1 MPGKRKQSAP
11 RKADEQKRQCLT
23 WNMQDMF
30 VNNSDTTDAG
40 EIVAG
45 PSSSHQPS
53 QVSIEHRHTS
63 NQSNGLLE
71 PVSNF
76 DQSNGLH
83 ADQSPSQVF
92 MEHEQTGSQSD
103 GLSEAVSNFD
113 QSNGLHAD
121 QSPSQVFMEYG
132 QTGSQSDGFPGPVS
146 NIDQSNGLHADQSV
160 GSEVVHEAKFVHFD
174 EFSVGEIDIASSPSN
189 VNSFEEGIDDANSS
203 VFTDPT
209 IGYDFFLTFF
219 DSVDDG
225 KWYCS
230 LGTIVLNLFSIDG
243 SGKLPKVLPPLA
255 SPVLYA
261 FEHTEKHVLHFESLP
276 NLEDMEGHVND
287 SADLE
292 KQDIYVYA
300 TTTVGVSIL
309 SGLAHMYKKKAAR
322 LTLGRYDHLQGTL
335 ELQLYLL
342 EEVLCVPQFAS
353 EGLTGKG
360 VVRKLNRTLQEL
372 MEWFLGIP
380 IPESY
385 SVMHKKRQD
394 VEGLYRHVREAHQ
407 GEARSLTLD
416 PQHPLLVPSLRPY
429 QKEAVLWMLE
439 MEQFGA
445 DLQQKS
451 RERADELHLLWREV
465 QMPDGQTL
473 FFNSYTGSLCKEKQ
487 SGLVPI
493 PGGILADEM
502 GLGKTVEA
510 LALMLLHPR
519 PGFNRTTN
527 VTWDKD
533 RTEIGK
539 LQDENRTT
547 SAAQDNNRT
556 AIGTL
561 QDENRT
567 TTAAQDTSRTVRGMV
582 QDENRMAD
590 AAAGIL
596 RDKNSTVA
604 ACTFQG
610 ENNRAAGIAN
620 TSRDK
625 NKTTDAAALT
635 LQDKSRS
642 VAACSFQD
650 ENKTAAV
657 IASTSQD
664 ENKTTDATFQ
674 DKNRIVA
681 SCTFQGENKTAADIA
696 GTCTSK
702 DENRIA
708 AGTLQE
714 HNRTACDAVCTLQD
728 KDNAS
733 TDIKKPK
740 VESDAQDTVTVT
752 CSKDTDCGKA
762 HMESSKVDLTAGKSH
777 AHPQANRSPTE
788 EKKDVLEC
796 TKVEEEGGSAM
807 DVSNHV
813 SEEAGIEETAANSSN
828 SAPNF
833 QPDSPE
839 AEVQQPN
846 TSSTEAQQQ
855 KRQRNS
861 SKKTASKEKSKKSKK
876 GATVVE
882 SVCIPA
888 PESCNVQSTQRFEC
902 ICGVTDAHV
911 DGRTRLQ
918 CWRCGNWQ
926 HAECVNYDLT
936 SDPTNMA
943 DPYHCPHCSVS
954 LPAVASGATL
964 IISPAPIS
972 HQWVDEINR
981 HVRKAA
987 IKMLVYSGVKK
998 QGFLQPKVLA
1008 DHDIV
1013 ITTYDVLRLELN
1025 YVDIPHSNSSEG
1037 RRFRHQK
1044 RYMAVPSPLPS
1055 VEWWRVCLDE
1065 AQMVECTTAKAAE
1078 MALRL
1083 SAVNRWCVTGTPIQ
1097 RNLEDLYGLLLFLG
1111 VDPYWVKHWWERLL
1125 YQPYCHGNPRPM
1137 YEVISKVMWRTAK
1150 KDVLDQINLPGQTEE
1165 VHWLK
1170 FSPVEEH
1177 FYRRKHEDCSRHA
1190 FKVLSQWHDL
1200 ETKLCQLDR
1209 RTMQTMLWPLL
1220 KLRQACCH
1228 PQAVRG
1234 EFLPLHKS
1242 TMTMDEL
1249 LKSLTQKCK
1258 IECEEAHRQLIC
1270 ALNGLA
1276 GIHIIKEEYPEAVE
1290 KYREV
1295 LRSVQEHEGRLKTDK
1310 LQRLHTLHNLAGVLQ
1325 RKLPGVAP
1333 TLRDDQLLKEADE
1346 LKTYYMQKSLDKI
1359 HASQQTL
1366 LPIQQKVTQLRRK
1379 LQPGTPWWMDALQ
1392 WAIYWGKDEDLAER
1406 IRNELSGDRDP
1417 DATSIVNKF
1426 RDLRGLQFLLT
1437 SQLENL
1443 QQSHA
1448 AVCTAVNHLIMPFP
1462 DSCQSSD
1469 LALSRPPRFRDLRGL
1484 QFLLT
1489 SQLENLQQSH
1499 AAVCTAVNHLS
1510 QDPTKQIIQSA
1521 VECHL
1526 RPEKG
1531 EELHTCDFC
1540 KADDLFLEYESRLF
1554 SFTAKRLEDM
1564 VAEEEENPERQVTR
1578 RGVWA
1583 QSETEKCLKIVLSF
1597 CKSSRLE
1604 EQWVEEG
1611 GMQVELFEQ
1620 LRREYKQLHVV
1631 WMALRDRVA
1640 SIDELDM
1647 ATTRLRLRL
1656 PEEERTDPP
1665 QPNIIEPGEIDHQWI
1680 KNLNDKA
1687 VATSLLHRKLG
1698 QLLYLKNLAKSQEY
1712 QKDGVN
1718 PEPCPICQ
1726 RQLGAE
1732 WSVLMCGHC
1741 FCEECISVL
1750 VNQFGLGGRRG
1761 SIRCAICRQLTATR
1775 DISYVSTEAKEQED
1789 VDVKGSHS
1797 TKVEAV
1803 VRTLKL
1809 IRQNDPT
1816 AKSLVFSTWQDVLD
1830 VVATALRE
1838 NNMEYRA
1845 INGIH
1850 RFQENL
1856 TDFKYDGR
1864 IGVLLLPLHTG
1875 SHGLNIIEATHV
1887 LLVEPIINPAQEAQA
1902 IGRVH
1907 RIGQTKATI
1916 VHRFLVQNTIEER
1929 IHAMKKHIS
1938 ASDSIDTQS
1947 EGTVLTVGDLRD
1959 LFSDAFH
1966 HREDDSPPPPQQEYD
1981 QANGTLEEFDDGDG
1995 HHGDGHHG
2003 DGHHDDDAATP

>member
-11 RKADEQKRQCLT
+11 RKADEQKRQCLA

-30 VNNSDTTDAG
+30 INNSATTDTDQM
-40 EIVAG
+40 VAG
-45 PSSSHQPS
+45 PSSSHEPS
-53 QVSIEHRHTS
+53 QVIIEHRQTIS
-63 NQSNGLLE
+63 QSDVLHD
-71 PVSNF
+71 SMSSI
-76 DQSNGLH
+76 DQSNGIH
-83 ADQSPSQVF
+83 ADQSLVSEPSQVII
-92 MEHEQTGSQSD
+92 EHGHISS
-103 GLSEAVSNFD
+103 
-113 QSNGLHAD
+113 QSNGFLE
-121 QSPSQVFMEYG
+121 SM
-132 QTGSQSDGFPGPVS
+132 S
-146 NIDQSNGLHADQSV
+146 NIDQSNGQHTSQSLK
-160 GSEVVHEAKFVHFD
+160 SEVLDVGHKEKSVRFD
-174 EFSVGEIDIASSPSN
+174 EFSVVEIDIASSPPN
-189 VNSFEEGIDDANSS
+189 VGSLEYGIDD
-203 VFTDPT
+203 TDVVSALNDTVLTNPAD
-209 IGYDFFLTFF
+209 GHDFFLTMF
-219 DSVDDG
+219 DSVDDA
-225 KWYCS
+225 KWHCS

-243 SGKLPKVLPPLA
+243 SGKLPKVLPPMA
-255 SPVLYA
+255 SPVLYV
-261 FEHTEKHVLHFESLP
+261 FEHTEKHVLHLESLP
-276 NLEDMEGHVND
+276 DLEEMEGHTSDD
-287 SADLE
+287 SELEEQEQDLH
-292 KQDIYVYA
+292 VYA
-300 TTTVGVSIL
+300 TTTIGVSIL

-322 LTLGRYDHLQGTL
+322 LVLGKYDPLQGTL
-335 ELQLYLL
+335 DLHLYLL
-342 EEVLCVPQFAS
+342 EEALSRPQFAS
-353 EGLTGKG
+353 ESLTGKG
-360 VVRKLNRTLQEL
+360 VSRKLNRTLQEL

-385 SVMHKKRQD
+385 SVIHKKRQD

-407 GEARSLTLD
+407 GEDRSLTLD
-416 PQHPLLVPSLRPY
+416 PQHHLLVPSLRPY

-439 MEQFGA
+439 MEQFGEH
-445 DLQQKS
+445 LQQES
-451 RERADELHLLWREV
+451 RGRAAELHFLWREV
-465 QMPDGQTL
+465 QMPDGQIL

-487 SGLVPI
+487 CGMVPI

-519 PGFNRTTN
+519 PG
-527 VTWDKD
+527 
-533 RTEIGK
+533 
-539 LQDENRTT
+539 LNRTT
-547 SAAQDNNRT
+547 SATGCA
-556 AIGTL
+556 
-561 QDENRT
+561 E
-567 TTAAQDTSRTVRGMV
+567 
-582 QDENRMAD
+582 
-590 AAAGIL
+590 
-596 RDKNSTVA
+596 
-604 ACTFQG
+604 
-610 ENNRAAGIAN
+610 
-620 TSRDK
+620 
-625 NKTTDAAALT
+625 
-635 LQDKSRS
+635 
-642 VAACSFQD
+642 
-650 ENKTAAV
+650 
-657 IASTSQD
+657 
-664 ENKTTDATFQ
+664 Q
-674 DKNRIVA
+674 DKNR
-681 SCTFQGENKTAADIA
+681 TAVEQP
-696 GTCTSK
+696 K
-702 DENRIA
+702 EER
-708 AGTLQE
+708 QE
-714 HNRTACDAVCTLQD
+714 IQD
-728 KDNAS
+728 
-733 TDIKKPK
+733 
-740 VESDAQDTVTVT
+740 
-752 CSKDTDCGKA
+752 
-762 HMESSKVDLTAGKSH
+762 
-777 AHPQANRSPTE
+777 
-788 EKKDVLEC
+788 
-796 TKVEEEGGSAM
+796 
-807 DVSNHV
+807 
-813 SEEAGIEETAANSSN
+813 
-828 SAPNF
+828 
-833 QPDSPE
+833 
-839 AEVQQPN
+839 QQQS
-846 TSSTEAQQQ
+846 TSSTDARQPKCQ
-855 KRQRNS
+855 KKS
-861 SKKTASKEKSKKSKK
+861 SKKTASNSKSKGKKSKK
-876 GATVVE
+876 GLAVVE
-882 SVCIPA
+882 PVCIPA
-888 PESCNVQSTQRFEC
+888 PDSCNVQSTQRFEC

-911 DGRTRLQ
+911 DSRTRLQ
-918 CWRCGNWQ
+918 CWQCGNWQ
-926 HAECVNYDLT
+926 HAECVNYNAT
-936 SDPTNMA
+936 SESDPAKMA
-943 DPYHCPHCSVS
+943 EPYHCPHCSVS
-954 LPAVASGATL
+954 LPAVPSGATL

-1025 YVDIPHSNSSEG
+1025 YVDIPHSNSMEG
-1037 RRFRHQK
+1037 RRLRQQK

-1125 YQPYCHGNPRPM
+1125 YQPYCHGNPLPM

-1150 KDVLDQINLPGQTEE
+1150 KDVLDQINLPQQTED

-1200 ETKLCQLDR
+1200 GTKLCQLDR

-1310 LQRLHTLHNLAGVLQ
+1310 LQRLHTLHNLAGLLH
-1325 RKLPGVAP
+1325 RKLSGVAP
-1333 TLRDDQLLKEADE
+1333 TLRDDQLMKQAEE

-1359 HASQQTL
+1359 HSSQQTL
-1366 LPIQQKVTQLRRK
+1366 LPIQQKVQQLRRK
-1379 LQPGTPWWMDALQ
+1379 LQPGTPWWMDTLQ

-1443 QQSHA
+1443 QQSH
-1448 AVCTAVNHLIMPFP
+1448 
-1462 DSCQSSD
+1462 S
-1469 LALSRPPRFRDLRGL
+1469 
-1484 QFLLT
+1484 
-1489 SQLENLQQSH
+1489 
-1499 AAVCTAVNHLS
+1499 AVCTAVNHLS
-1510 QDPTKQIIQSA
+1510 QDPAQRLIQSA

-1531 EELHTCDFC
+1531 EELHTCEFC

-1611 GMQVELFEQ
+1611 NMQVELFEQ

-1640 SIDELDM
+1640 AIDELDM

-1665 QPNIIEPGEIDHQWI
+1665 QPNIIEPGEVDHQWI

-1726 RQLGAE
+1726 RQLGTE

-1750 VNQFGLGGRRG
+1750 VNQFGLGSRRG
-1761 SIRCAICRQLTATR
+1761 SIRCAICRQLTATG
-1775 DISYVSTEAKEQED
+1775 DISYVSTEAKQQED

-1809 IRQNDPT
+1809 IRQKDPT

-1850 RFQENL
+1850 RFQENI
-1856 TDFKYDGR
+1856 TDFKYDSG

-1907 RIGQTKATI
+1907 RIGQTKATV

-1981 QANGTLEEFDDGDG
+1981 QNNGVLEEFDDGNHHPADG
-1995 HHGDGHHG
+1995 PP
-2003 DGHHDDDAATP
+2003 TP

>member
-11 RKADEQKRQCLT
+11 RKADEQKRQCLA

-30 VNNSDTTDAG
+30 INNSATTDTDQM
-40 EIVAG
+40 VAG
-45 PSSSHQPS
+45 PSSSQEPS
-53 QVSIEHRHTS
+53 QVIIEHR
-63 NQSNGLLE
+63 
-71 PVSNF
+71 
-76 DQSNGLH
+76 
-83 ADQSPSQVF
+83 
-92 MEHEQTGSQSD
+92 QTISQSD
-103 GLSEAVSNFD
+103 V
-113 QSNGLHAD
+113 LHD
-121 QSPSQVFMEYG
+121 SMS
-132 QTGSQSDGFPGPVS
+132 S
-146 NIDQSNGLHADQSV
+146 IDQSNGIHADQSL
-160 GSEVVHEAKFVHFD
+160 GSEPSQVIMEHGHISSQSNGFFKSMSIIDQSNGQHASQSLKSDVLDVGHEAKSVRFD
-174 EFSVGEIDIASSPSN
+174 EFSVVEIDIASSPPN
-189 VNSFEEGIDDANSS
+189 VGSLEYGIDD
-203 VFTDPT
+203 TDVVSAVNGTVLTNPAD
-209 IGYDFFLTFF
+209 GHDFFLTFF
-219 DSVDDG
+219 DSVDDA
-225 KWYCS
+225 KWHCS

-243 SGKLPKVLPPLA
+243 SGKLPKVLPPMA
-255 SPVLYA
+255 SPVLYI
-261 FEHTEKHVLHFESLP
+261 FEHTEKHVLHLESLP
-276 NLEDMEGHVND
+276 DLEEMEGHTSDD
-287 SADLE
+287 SELEEQDLH
-292 KQDIYVYA
+292 VYA

-322 LTLGRYDHLQGTL
+322 LVLGKYDPLQGTL
-335 ELQLYLL
+335 DLHLYLL
-342 EEVLCVPQFAS
+342 EEALSKPQFAS

-360 VVRKLNRTLQEL
+360 VSRKLNRTQQEL

-385 SVMHKKRQD
+385 SVIHKKRQD
-394 VEGLYRHVREAHQ
+394 VEGLYRYVREAHQ
-407 GEARSLTLD
+407 GEDRSLTLD
-416 PQHPLLVPSLRPY
+416 PQHHLLVPSLRPY

-439 MEQFGA
+439 MEQFGE
-445 DLQQKS
+445 DLQQES
-451 RERADELHLLWREV
+451 RGRAAELHLLWREV
-465 QMPDGQTL
+465 QMPDGQIL

-487 SGLVPI
+487 CGLVPI

-519 PGFNRTTN
+519 PGFIRTASVAGCTEQDKNRTAVGMLQVENKTPDDACILQ
-527 VTWDKD
+527 DKD
-533 RTEIGK
+533 RT
-539 LQDENRTT
+539 
-547 SAAQDNNRT
+547 
-556 AIGTL
+556 
-561 QDENRT
+561 
-567 TTAAQDTSRTVRGMV
+567 
-582 QDENRMAD
+582 
-590 AAAGIL
+590 
-596 RDKNSTVA
+596 
-604 ACTFQG
+604 
-610 ENNRAAGIAN
+610 
-620 TSRDK
+620 
-625 NKTTDAAALT
+625 
-635 LQDKSRS
+635 S
-642 VAACSFQD
+642 VAC
-650 ENKTAAV
+650 
-657 IASTSQD
+657 I
-664 ENKTTDATFQ
+664 
-674 DKNRIVA
+674 
-681 SCTFQGENKTAADIA
+681 FQGENKTAA
-696 GTCTSK
+696 T
-702 DENRIA
+702 
-708 AGTLQE
+708 
-714 HNRTACDAVCTLQD
+714 TASTLQD
-728 KDNAS
+728 EDRITSALQDKNSTS
-733 TDIKKPK
+733 TDIQNLK
-740 VESDAQDTVTVT
+740 VECNGQDSKGSK
-752 CSKDTDCGKA
+752 CSKTNV
-762 HMESSKVDLTAGKSH
+762 ESSSSQTGMTAVKSN
-777 AHPQANRSPTE
+777 AHTEVNRSSTE
-788 EKKDVLEC
+788 NSTDVLLC
-796 TKVEEEGGSAM
+796 TKAKEEGGSAIE
-807 DVSNHV
+807 VTNQV
-813 SEEAGIEETAANSSN
+813 SEEAGLEKTAADFQQASTHNSSN
-828 SAPNF
+828 SA
-833 QPDSPE
+833 S
-839 AEVQQPN
+839 VIQPN
-846 TSSTEAQQQ
+846 SSDGKASACKRTDLTVFGSDGSESTSVSDDTSVHGSLEGKEKATEVLHAPTVSDIVPESTLVGGGASVQGRLEEKRKTEEVSATVPAACVASMECSEDITCTIQDSIDSCIAASTTSHAQGQPEEEIKDQQQSTSSTDARQQ
-855 KRQRNS
+855 KRQKKS
-861 SKKTASKEKSKKSKK
+861 SKKTASKSKSKTSKK
-876 GATVVE
+876 GVAVVE
-882 SVCIPA
+882 PVYIPA
-888 PESCNVQSTQRFEC
+888 PDSCNVQSTPRFEC

-918 CWRCGNWQ
+918 CWQCGNWQ
-926 HAECVNYDLT
+926 HAECVNYKAT
-936 SDPTNMA
+936 SESDPAKMA
-943 DPYHCPHCSVS
+943 EPYHCPHCSVS
-954 LPAVASGATL
+954 LPAVPSGATL

-1025 YVDIPHSNSSEG
+1025 YVDIPHSNSTEG
-1037 RRFRHQK
+1037 RRLRQQK

-1125 YQPYCHGNPRPM
+1125 YQPYCHGNPHPM
-1137 YEVISKVMWRTAK
+1137 YEVISRVMWRTAK
-1150 KDVLDQINLPGQTEE
+1150 KDVLDQINLPQQTED

-1200 ETKLCQLDR
+1200 GTKLCQLDR

-1310 LQRLHTLHNLAGVLQ
+1310 LQRLHTLHNLAGLLH
-1325 RKLPGVAP
+1325 RKHPGVAP
-1333 TLRDDQLLKEADE
+1333 TLRDDQLMKQAEE
-1346 LKTYYMQKSLDKI
+1346 LKMYYMQKSLDKI
-1359 HASQQTL
+1359 HSSQQTL
-1366 LPIQQKVTQLRRK
+1366 LPIQQKVQQLRRK
-1379 LQPGTPWWMDALQ
+1379 LQPGTPWWMDTLQ

-1443 QQSHA
+1443 QQSH
-1448 AVCTAVNHLIMPFP
+1448 
-1462 DSCQSSD
+1462 S
-1469 LALSRPPRFRDLRGL
+1469 
-1484 QFLLT
+1484 
-1489 SQLENLQQSH
+1489 
-1499 AAVCTAVNHLS
+1499 AVCTAVNHLS
-1510 QDPTKQIIQSA
+1510 QDPALQLIQSA

-1531 EELHTCDFC
+1531 EELHTCEFC

-1611 GMQVELFEQ
+1611 NMQVELFEQ

-1640 SIDELDM
+1640 AIDELDM
-1647 ATTRLRLRL
+1647 TTTRLRLRL

-1665 QPNIIEPGEIDHQWI
+1665 QPNIIEPGEVDHQWI

-1726 RQLGAE
+1726 RQLGTE

-1750 VNQFGLGGRRG
+1750 VNQFGLGSRRG
-1761 SIRCAICRQLTATR
+1761 SIRCAICRQLTATQ
-1775 DISYVSTEAKEQED
+1775 DISYVSTEAKQQED

-1809 IRQNDPT
+1809 IRQKDPT

-1850 RFQENL
+1850 RFQENM
-1856 TDFKYDGR
+1856 TDFKYDSG

-1907 RIGQTKATI
+1907 RIGQTKATV

-1981 QANGTLEEFDDGDG
+1981 QNNSVLEEFDDGDR
-1995 HHGDGHHG
+1995 HPADGPP
-2003 DGHHDDDAATP
+2003 TP

>member
-30 VNNSDTTDAG
+30 VNNSDTAD
-40 EIVAG
+40 AG

-53 QVSIEHRHTS
+53 QIITEHRDTS
-63 NQSNGLLE
+63 NQSDGLPESMSQSNGLNGDQSSSQGFIEHGQTGSQSDGLPE
-71 PVSNF
+71 PVNYF
-76 DQSNGLH
+76 YQSNGLH
-83 ADQSPSQVF
+83 ADQSPSPVF
-92 MEHEQTGSQSD
+92 MEHGQTSSQLD
-103 GLSEAVSNFD
+103 GLPEPVNDFD
-113 QSNGLHAD
+113 QSNGLHTD
-121 QSPSQVFMEYG
+121 QSASHSQGFMERG
-132 QTGSQSDGFPGPVS
+132 QTGSQSDGIPEPV
-146 NIDQSNGLHADQSV
+146 NDFDQSNGLCTDQSV
-160 GSEVVHEAKFVHFD
+160 GSEVAHESKSVHFD
-174 EFSVGEIDIASSPSN
+174 EFSMGEIDIASSPSN
-189 VNSFEEGIDDANSS
+189 LDSFEEGIGDANGS

-209 IGYDFFLTFF
+209 IGYDFFLTFY
-219 DSVDDG
+219 DSVDDT
-225 KWYCS
+225 KWHCS

-243 SGKLPKVLPPLA
+243 SGKLPKVLPA
-255 SPVLYA
+255 MSSPVLYA
-261 FEHTEKHVLHFESLP
+261 FEHTEKHVLHFETLP
-276 NLEDMEGHVND
+276 DLEDEMEGHVND
-287 SADLE
+287 NSEEQD
-292 KQDIYVYA
+292 QDIYVYA

-322 LTLGRYDHLQGTL
+322 LTLGRYDPLQGTL

-342 EEVLCVPQFAS
+342 EDALCLPQFAS

-360 VVRKLNRTLQEL
+360 VARKLNRTLQEL

-385 SVMHKKRQD
+385 SVIHKKRQD

-451 RERADELHLLWREV
+451 RGQAAELHLLWREV

-473 FFNSYTGSLCKEKQ
+473 LFNSYTGSLCREKQ
-487 SGLVPI
+487 HGLVPI

-519 PGFNRTTN
+519 PGFNRTT
-527 VTWDKD
+527 
-533 RTEIGK
+533 
-539 LQDENRTT
+539 
-547 SAAQDNNRT
+547 SAAQDKNRT
-556 AIGTL
+556 AMGKL

-567 TTAAQDTSRTVRGMV
+567 TTAAQDKNRTVRGMV

-590 AAAGIL
+590 AAASIL

-610 ENNRAAGIAN
+610 ENNRATGIAN
-620 TSRDK
+620 TLQGE
-625 NKTTDAAALT
+625 NKTTDAT
-635 LQDKSRS
+635 SGMLQDKNKT
-642 VAACSFQD
+642 VAACTFQD
-650 ENKTAAV
+650 ENKTADD
-657 IASTSQD
+657 IAGTSLDENRTASGTLQD
-664 ENKTTDATFQ
+664 ENKTTVDT
-674 DKNRIVA
+674 
-681 SCTFQGENKTAADIA
+681 
-696 GTCTSK
+696 
-702 DENRIA
+702 
-708 AGTLQE
+708 
-714 HNRTACDAVCTLQD
+714 VCTIQD
-728 KDNAS
+728 KDQRS
-733 TDIKKPK
+733 TDIKMLK
-740 VESDAQDTVTVT
+740 VECDAQDSVTVT
-752 CSKDTDCGKA
+752 SSKDIDCGKA
-762 HMESSKVDLTAGKSH
+762 HVESSKVDLTAGKSH

-833 QPDSPE
+833 QPDNPE
-839 AEVQQPN
+839 AEAQQPN
-846 TSSTEAQQQ
+846 TSSTKAQQQ

-954 LPAVASGATL
+954 LPAIASGATL

-1025 YVDIPHSNSSEG
+1025 YVDIPHSNSSEGRRFRHQKRYMAVPSPLLSIQSSEG

-1125 YQPYCHGNPRPM
+1125 YQPYCHGNPQPM

-1177 FYRRKHEDCSRHA
+1177 FYRRKHEDCSRQA

-1200 ETKLCQLDR
+1200 DTKLCQLDR

-1310 LQRLHTLHNLAGVLQ
+1310 LQRLHTLHNLAGLLQ
-1325 RKLPGVAP
+1325 RKLPGRKLPGVAP

-1379 LQPGTPWWMDALQ
+1379 LQPGTPWWMDTLQ

-1417 DATSIVNKF
+1417 GATSIVNKF

-1443 QQSHA
+1443 QQSH
-1448 AVCTAVNHLIMPFP
+1448 
-1462 DSCQSSD
+1462 S
-1469 LALSRPPRFRDLRGL
+1469 
-1484 QFLLT
+1484 
-1489 SQLENLQQSH
+1489 
-1499 AAVCTAVNHLS
+1499 AVCTAVNHLS
-1510 QDPTKQIIQSA
+1510 QDPSQQIIQSA

-1687 VATSLLHRKLG
+1687 MATSLLHRKLG
-1698 QLLYLKNLAKSQEY
+1698 QLLYLRNLAKSQEY

-1809 IRQNDPT
+1809 IRQNDPA

-1902 IGRVH
+1902 IGRDNPAQEAQAIGRVH

-1916 VHRFLVQNTIEER
+1916 VHRFLVENTIEER

-1966 HREDDSPPPPQQEYD
+1966 HREDDSPPPPQQEYN
-1981 QANGTLEEFDDGDG
+1981 QTNGALEEFDDGDG
-1995 HHGDGHHG
+1995 HHGDGNHGDGHPG

>member
-30 VNNSDTTDAG
+30 VNNSDTTDTG

-45 PSSSHQPS
+45 PSSSHEPL

-63 NQSNGLLE
+63 NQSDGLPESMSQSNGLNADQSPSQNIEHRHTSNQSEGLLE
-71 PVSNF
+71 PVSNII

-92 MEHEQTGSQSD
+92 MEH
-103 GLSEAVSNFD
+103 
-113 QSNGLHAD
+113 
-121 QSPSQVFMEYG
+121 G
-132 QTGSQSDGFPGPVS
+132 QTSSQLDGFPESVS
-146 NIDQSNGLHADQSV
+146 NIDQSNGLYTDQSV
-160 GSEVVHEAKFVHFD
+160 GSEVVHEAKSVHFD
-174 EFSVGEIDIASSPSN
+174 EFSMGEIDIASSPSN
-189 VNSFEEGIDDANSS
+189 VDSFEERIGDANGS

-209 IGYDFFLTFF
+209 IGYDFFLTFY
-219 DSVDDG
+219 DSVDDT
-225 KWYCS
+225 KWHCS

-243 SGKLPKVLPPLA
+243 SGKLPKVLPPQA

-276 NLEDMEGHVND
+276 DLEEEMEGHGND
-287 SADLE
+287 DSEEQD
-292 KQDIYVYA
+292 QDIYVYA
-300 TTTVGVSIL
+300 TTTVGVNIL

-342 EEVLCVPQFAS
+342 EEALCVPQFAS
-353 EGLTGKG
+353 EGLTGKS
-360 VVRKLNRTLQEL
+360 VARKLNRTLQEL

-416 PQHPLLVPSLRPY
+416 PQHALLVPSLRPY

-451 RERADELHLLWREV
+451 RGQAAELHLLWREV
-465 QMPDGQTL
+465 EMPDGQTL
-473 FFNSYTGSLCKEKQ
+473 FFNSYTGSLCKERQ

-519 PGFNRTTN
+519 PGFNRTTTAAQDSN
-527 VTWDKD
+527 
-533 RTEIGK
+533 RIAIGV
-539 LQDENRTT
+539 LQDENKTT
-547 SAAQDNNRT
+547 DDILQDKNRT
-556 AIGTL
+556 AIGTFQNENKTTDDTL
-561 QDENRT
+561 QDKDRTIASCTFQDENKT
-567 TTAAQDTSRTVRGMV
+567 VADISGTSQDKNRTVP
-582 QDENRMAD
+582 
-590 AAAGIL
+590 
-596 RDKNSTVA
+596 S
-604 ACTFQG
+604 CTFQG
-610 ENNRAAGIAN
+610 ENNRATGIAN
-620 TSRDK
+620 T
-625 NKTTDAAALT
+625 L
-635 LQDKSRS
+635 
-642 VAACSFQD
+642 
-650 ENKTAAV
+650 
-657 IASTSQD
+657 QD
-664 ENKTTDATFQ
+664 ENKTTDATGTSGMLK
-674 DKNRIVA
+674 DKNRMAA
-681 SCTFQGENKTAADIA
+681 SFTFQ
-696 GTCTSK
+696 
-702 DENRIA
+702 DEYRIT

-740 VESDAQDTVTVT
+740 VECDAQDSVTVT
-752 CSKDTDCGKA
+752 CSKDTDCGKT
-762 HMESSKVDLTAGKSH
+762 HVESSEVDLTPGKSH
-777 AHPQANRSPTE
+777 AHPEANRSPIE
-788 EKKDVLEC
+788 EKKDVLTC

-807 DVSNHV
+807 DVSNQM
-813 SEEAGIEETAANSSN
+813 SEETAANSSN
-828 SAPNF
+828 NAPNF

-839 AEVQQPN
+839 AEAQQPN
-846 TSSTEAQQQ
+846 TSSNEAQQQ
-855 KRQRNS
+855 KRQKKPSN
-861 SKKTASKEKSKKSKK
+861 KKTAASKEKSKKSKK
-876 GATVVE
+876 GAAVVE
-882 SVCIPA
+882 PMCIPA

-902 ICGVTDAHV
+902 ICGVTDSHM
-911 DGRTRLQ
+911 DSRTRLQ

-1125 YQPYCHGNPRPM
+1125 YQPYCHGNPQPM

-1200 ETKLCQLDR
+1200 DTKLCQLDR

-1310 LQRLHTLHNLAGVLQ
+1310 LQRLHTLHNLARVLQ

-1448 AVCTAVNHLIMPFP
+1448 AVCTAVNHL
-1462 DSCQSSD
+1462 
-1469 LALSRPPRFRDLRGL
+1469 
-1484 QFLLT
+1484 
-1489 SQLENLQQSH
+1489 
-1499 AAVCTAVNHLS
+1499 S
-1510 QDPTKQIIQSA
+1510 QDPTQQIIQSA

-1656 PEEERTDPP
+1656 PEEERTDPL

-1698 QLLYLKNLAKSQEY
+1698 QLLYLRNLAKSQEY

-1809 IRQNDPT
+1809 IQQNDPT

-1981 QANGTLEEFDDGDG
+1981 QANGALEEFDDGDG

-2003 DGHHDDDAATP
+2003 DHHHGDGGATP